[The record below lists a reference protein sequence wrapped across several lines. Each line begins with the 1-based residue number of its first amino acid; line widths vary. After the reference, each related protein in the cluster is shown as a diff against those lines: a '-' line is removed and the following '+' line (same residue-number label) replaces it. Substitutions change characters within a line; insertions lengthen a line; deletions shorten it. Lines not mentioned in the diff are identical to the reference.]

1 MQKLHMI
8 KALSEKMGNNR
19 LYIACIN
26 EQIKKNHIIHKI
38 YKTGEKINSSNNKV
52 QKKIM
57 FITLTYGMT
66 LISTY
71 VIR

>member
-1 MQKLHMI
+1 MNKF
-8 KALSEKMGNNR
+8 
-19 LYIACIN
+19 
-26 EQIKKNHIIHKI
+26 KKNHIIHKI
-38 YKTGEKINSSNNKV
+38 YKTSKKINSSNNKE

-71 VIR
+71 VTR

>member
-26 EQIKKNHIIHKI
+26 EQILKNHIIHKI
-38 YKTGEKINSSNNKV
+38 YKTG
-52 QKKIM
+52 KKN
-57 FITLTYGMT
+57 
-66 LISTY
+66 
-71 VIR
+71 